1 MVFQIWHS
9 RENAVAEVEGWLTW
23 VIFFMVNKNIDPE
36 NGQKSVETKW
46 QLMATN
52 DPITPAINIDPGN

>member
-1 MVFQIWHS
+1 
-9 RENAVAEVEGWLTW
+9 
-23 VIFFMVNKNIDPE
+23 MVNKNIDPE